1 MLEKYKGKTV
11 KLLVAGQS
19 GISTSTSVAG
29 NSTVTS
35 LIQVFGKLVDFD
47 KEYVELETVSMVY
60 FNNTHTTNSFADSE
74 QSGTVLVNKDKIVT
88 ICLK

>member
-1 MLEKYKGKTV
+1 MLEKFKGKSV
-11 KLLVAGQS
+11 KVLVAAGS

-29 NSTVTS
+29 NSTVS
-35 LIQVFGKLVDFD
+35 AIIQVFGKLVDFD

-74 QSGTVLVNKDKIVT
+74 QSGSVIISKDKIVS

>member
-11 KLLVAGQS
+11 KVLVAGQS

-29 NSTVTS
+29 NSTVS
-35 LIQVFGKLVDFD
+35 ALVQVFGKFTDFD
-47 KEYVELETVSMVY
+47 KEFIELETVSMVY

-74 QSGTVLVNKDKIVT
+74 QSASILISRDKIVS